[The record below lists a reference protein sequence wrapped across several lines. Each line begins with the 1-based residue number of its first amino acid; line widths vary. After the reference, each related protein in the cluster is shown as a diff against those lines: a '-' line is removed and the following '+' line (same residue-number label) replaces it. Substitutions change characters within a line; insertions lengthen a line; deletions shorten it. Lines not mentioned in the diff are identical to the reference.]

1 MAENQSGQY
10 LTFCLNRDLYAFN
23 LLKIR
28 EVLELTKIT
37 KVPRTPK
44 FMSGVINLR
53 GKVVPVVDLRV
64 KFELEEIERTIDT
77 SIIIVEVNYDNDVI
91 ILGSL
96 VDSVKSVIKLE
107 ENMHEPPPRVGL
119 NIDLSFIDSIGKVK
133 DDFVIIL
140 NIDKI
145 FSAKELSFLIDKA
158 TDNEQ
163 VIENKE

>member
-1 MAENQSGQY
+1 MADNQSGQY
-10 LTFCLNRDLYAFN
+10 LTFCLNKDLYAFN

-64 KFELEEIERTIDT
+64 KFELEEVEQTIDT
-77 SIIIVEVNYDNDVI
+77 SIIIVEVSYDNDVI
-91 ILGSL
+91 ILGAL

-107 ENMHEPPPRVGL
+107 DNMHEPPPKVGL

-133 DDFVIIL
+133 EDFVIIL

-145 FSAKELSFLIDKA
+145 FSAKELSFILDKA
-158 TDNEQ
+158 TNDEQ
-163 VIENKE
+163 VTDNKE